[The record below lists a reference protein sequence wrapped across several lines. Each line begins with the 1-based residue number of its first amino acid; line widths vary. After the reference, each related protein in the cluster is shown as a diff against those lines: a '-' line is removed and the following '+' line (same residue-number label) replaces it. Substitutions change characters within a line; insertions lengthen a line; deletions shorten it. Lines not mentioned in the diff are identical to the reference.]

1 MSRNCEDIKQV
12 VLCTLQAIAYGLNIY
27 ESYFNDSALSVPGT
41 KSSFSVDWLLV
52 GSLRL
57 KSMDLLR
64 LLIFLSA
71 ATLFASKGRQ
81 L

>member
-1 MSRNCEDIKQV
+1 M
-12 VLCTLQAIAYGLNIY
+12 YGLSSY
-27 ESYFNDSALSVPGT
+27 ESYSNDSALSVPGT
-41 KSSFSVDWLLV
+41 QSSFSVDWLLV

-57 KSMDLLR
+57 KSMDLLC